1 VNDTTIQGPPS
12 ASTEKKLLKSVAAG
26 RTKTPDKKVAHMKRR
41 DLLKQSALTALAST
55 TRGFSTRFPSTT
67 DGRSIGDNTL
77 ADTCCEEWN
86 QAEAWLI
93 WELIAAL

>member
-1 VNDTTIQGPPS
+1 
-12 ASTEKKLLKSVAAG
+12 
-26 RTKTPDKKVAHMKRR
+26 MKRR
-41 DLLKQSALTALAST
+41 DLLKQSALTALAFNNK
-55 TRGFSTRFPSTT
+55 RLLYAFPSTT
-67 DGRSIGDNTL
+67 DGKTIGDNTL